1 VPPQAQGFRPHG
13 GSYPAQP
20 GKGSQMG
27 ICEVLTIIFVIAK
40 LLDKIDWSWWW
51 VLCPMYPSVLIY
63 IIAMTLFIGARKAT
77 PRWR

>member
-1 VPPQAQGFRPHG
+1 
-13 GSYPAQP
+13 
-20 GKGSQMG
+20 MG

-63 IIAMTLFIGARKAT
+63 IIAMALFIGALKAA